1 MKNKMR
7 PTQLVFLLVSFF
19 MIGSCTT
26 RKSIPVEEG
35 WEFLGEQS
43 VNFVTDKDR
52 VEINSNN
59 KFTAIKFKVEDR
71 EVRLQNLVIFLE
83 NGDKLQP
90 AMDDV
95 IAADQFSREISIA
108 SEGRYIDKIEFSYRT
123 TGNVLKGRANVLVYG
138 RKFDPYNQ

>member
-1 MKNKMR
+1 MR
-7 PTQLVFLLVSFF
+7 PTQLVFLLVAFF
-19 MIGSCTT
+19 MIASCTT